1 MTPVPPPDLP
11 GRVRVRLRRVGLAG
25 RVEAEVVRG
34 VVAAL
39 GRAEPVPGSEP
50 VAYTA
55 V

>member
-1 MTPVPPPDLP
+1 M
-11 GRVRVRLRRVGLAG
+11 RRVGLTG
-25 RVEAEVVRG
+25 RGEAEVGRG